1 MKNFIILSLAIIL
14 IGCQSTQYTPIIDP
28 NSGKPQ
34 EVVDNDILEC
44 TEIAR
49 TVDLSDAAAKS
60 GMMGA
65 AVGAG
70 VAAGVSVAVVV
81 NCTVVVGLDTIVK
94 ISSVGSN
101 VSTLLS
107 YWLGEKVDNKLNKE
121 TIIKIPEIIKTVK
134 RNCVF
139 VRNFFLLIGSSI
151 TFHEI

>member
-1 MKNFIILSLAIIL
+1 MKNFTILSLSLIV

-70 VAAGVSVAVVV
+70 VAAGVSVAVAGAVTTIAAPYVV
-81 NCTVVVGLDTIVK
+81 AA
-94 ISSVGSN
+94 
-101 VSTLLS
+101 TLLGGGIGS
-107 YWLGEKVDNKLNKE
+107 GLGEGEELE
-121 TIIKIPEIIKTVK
+121 ARKTVLN
-134 RNCVF
+134 NCLKDRGYKVY
-139 VRNFFLLIGSSI
+139 S
-151 TFHEI
+151 E